1 MKKTVYIN
9 GEPEEVDVKP
19 ITLFYGYDFKLDVPD
34 AIVIDTR
41 NTFEI
46 AKNLNETDLK
56 AANSSGVFRNCFNTV
71 FLDEHIQMPK
81 DLASFR
87 GEGSGVQAVFVLVM
101 LLLNSIA
108 QNAELWR
115 KGELIINVKYPETC
129 LHPREQANLGDLL
142 IKLSSPD
149 SFRQHQ
155 SDLGFDNY

>member
-9 GEPEEVDVKP
+9 NEPEEVEVKP

-34 AIVIDTR
+34 AVVIDTR

-46 AKNLNETDLK
+46 ARNLNEADLK
-56 AANSSGVFRNCFNTV
+56 AANSSAIFRNCFNTV
-71 FLDEHIQMPK
+71 FTDERINMPK
-81 DLASFR
+81 DLSTFR

-108 QNAELWR
+108 QNAELWQR
-115 KGELIINVKYPETC
+115 GDLIINVKYPETC

-142 IKLSSPD
+142 IKLSTPG

-155 SDLGFDNY
+155 ADMGFDGY